1 VSWLIGVGGLKINK
15 NKCFEKRLHY
25 SMYSVEEVSLGKV
38 YLFVM
43 YSVEEVS
50 LGKVY
55 LFVI

>member
-1 VSWLIGVGGLKINK
+1 
-15 NKCFEKRLHY
+15 
-25 SMYSVEEVSLGKV
+25 MYSVEEVSLGKV